1 MSKLLSAVRRFFGT
15 DLPARE
21 LPLNFSLPKPSGRFA
36 ASNSSGGELMRQL
49 DEAKDRPAE

>member
-1 MSKLLSAVRRFFGT
+1 MSKLLSAVRRFFGA

-36 ASNSSGGELMRQL
+36 ASKQT
-49 DEAKDRPAE
+49 PAVWKVHTPGWRL